1 MQLNVQPN
9 GGTAVAPRWLDETE
23 MQAWLGLVQVLQLLP
38 LALDRQ
44 LQEDAGLPH
53 AYYQILAMLSEAPDR
68 SMRMTTLAE
77 RTATSLSR
85 LSHSVSRLQ
94 ERGWVERRP
103 CPHDR
108 RGQLAALTPRGL
120 RVLADAAPGHVAEV
134 RRRVFD
140 PLTRPQ
146 VQALADVA
154 RTLAAGLSAD
164 VVPTT
169 RTGSTP
175 CPSSA

>member
-1 MQLNVQPN
+1 MT
-9 GGTAVAPRWLDETE
+9 TAAEPRWLDQTE
-23 MQAWLGLVQVLQLLP
+23 MRAWLGLVQVLQLLP

-44 LQEDAGLPH
+44 LQDDARLPH
-53 AYYQILAMLSEAPDR
+53 AYYQILAMLSDAPGR

-85 LSHSVSRLQ
+85 TSHSVSRLE
-94 ERGWVERRP
+94 ERGWLERRP
-103 CPHDR
+103 CPDDR
-108 RGQLAALTPRGL
+108 RGQLAVLTDAGL
-120 RVLADAAPGHVAEV
+120 AVLAAAAPGHLAEV

-140 PLTRPQ
+140 RLTRSQ
-146 VQALADVA
+146 VEALADVA
-154 RTLAAGLSAD
+154 TTLAAGLTAD

-169 RTGSTP
+169 RPRSAP

>member
-1 MQLNVQPN
+1 MQLKAQA
-9 GGTAVAPRWLDETE
+9 GDRTSAPRWLDETE
-23 MQAWLGLVQVLQLLP
+23 TQAWRGLVQVLQLLP

-53 AYYQILAMLSEAPDR
+53 AYYLILAMLSEAPDR

-85 LSHSVSRLQ
+85 LSHSVSRLE
-94 ERGWVERRP
+94 ERGWVQRRP
-103 CPHDR
+103 CPQDR
-108 RGQLAALTPRGL
+108 RGQLAVLTPRGF

-134 RRRVFD
+134 RRRVLD
-140 PLTRPQ
+140 PLTRRQ
-146 VQALADVA
+146 VRALADVA

-169 RTGSTP
+169 RTRSTS